1 MFFSQQKSVLLSAP
15 VCTKNF
21 LDQKNSNLLLIN
33 ILDNNIQIKESFVSY
48 GDEKVDVTDKIIK
61 MRE

>member
-1 MFFSQQKSVLLSAP
+1 MNEDNVLEFL
-15 VCTKNF
+15 NYF

-33 ILDNNIQIKESFVSY
+33 ILDNNIQIKESFVAY

>member
-1 MFFSQQKSVLLSAP
+1 VLEFL
-15 VCTKNF
+15 NYF